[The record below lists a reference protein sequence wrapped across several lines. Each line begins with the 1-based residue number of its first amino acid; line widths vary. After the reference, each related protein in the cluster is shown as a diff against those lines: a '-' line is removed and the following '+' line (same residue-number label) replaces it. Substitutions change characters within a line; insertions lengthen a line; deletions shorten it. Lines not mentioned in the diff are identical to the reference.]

1 MCAGLKSG
9 KATGVERVTI
19 MEYTVRFTDENR
31 EVRVPAGTTLLQARI
46 AAKLEADA
54 PCGGRGTCGK
64 CRCEVRGAGEA
75 EWHEVLMCQTPV
87 NGEMEVRAA
96 GKDGDLRVLTD
107 AESISGSWNPVVKA
121 VRLTVPPCPR
131 GESSADWTRLVGA
144 LKDAGIHVAESNPR
158 LCASLGSLLTA
169 QKGDVWAVVSEGRV
183 LEICAEAPQ
192 IYMAAFDLGTTSIAG
207 YLIDV
212 NGKRV
217 AVADGTRN
225 PQAQYGGDV
234 ISRADYALQNGV
246 EALSLCARN
255 AIDGMLGDMCEKAGV
270 PRQRVFAVSL
280 AGNTAMHHLFLGI
293 APDSLVKA
301 PYNPTLSQPLALRAS
316 EWGIGANPEALL
328 MMLPVI
334 GGFVG
339 ADTVACLLSGDWLRR
354 EKLTLMIDI
363 GTNGELVLG
372 NRARR
377 VACSTAAGPAFEG
390 AKITCGMRGADGAI
404 DHAWLEG
411 GALRWHV
418 IGEGPA
424 QGICGSGLVDLVA
437 ALLESGDMDGTGRLA
452 AGDRY
457 DIGDTGVYLTQKDV
471 REVQLAKA
479 AMAAGLRLM
488 AWRMGVGIED
498 IEEVDIA
505 GAFGNY
511 INPDSACAIGL
522 IPAELRQRIVPVGN
536 AAGAGAKLALTDAAA
551 WAEAETL
558 ARTTEFLE
566 LATLP
571 EFQDEFVEQLNF
583 EDED

>member
-1 MCAGLKSG
+1 
-9 KATGVERVTI
+9 
-19 MEYTVRFTDENR
+19 MEYTVRFIDEAR
-31 EVRVPAGTTLLQARI
+31 EIRVPEGTTLLEARI
-46 AAKLEADA
+46 RSKLAADA

-64 CRCEVRGAGEA
+64 CRCEVRAAGEA
-75 EWHEVLMCQTPV
+75 EWREALMCQTPV
-87 NGEMEVRAA
+87 TGDVAVRAVGA
-96 GKDGDLRVLTD
+96 GGDLRVLTD
-107 AESISGSWNPVVKA
+107 AAAISTRWDPVVRA
-121 VRLTVPPCPR
+121 VRVNVPPCVK
-131 GESSADWTRLVGA
+131 GESTADWSRLAGA
-144 LKDAGIHVAESNPR
+144 LSAAGVPVAAPNPR
-158 LCASLGSLLTA
+158 LCAGLGKLLRDQGGA
-169 QKGDVWAVVSEGRV
+169 VWAVVAQGRV
-183 LEICAEAPQ
+183 LEICPEAPEM
-192 IYMAAFDLGTTSIAG
+192 YMAAFDLGTTSVAG
-207 YLIDV
+207 YLIHV
-212 NGKRV
+212 NDRRV
-217 AVADGTRN
+217 AVTEGMRN

-246 EALSLCARN
+246 AALAACARE
-255 AIDGMLGDMCEKAGV
+255 AIDAMLGKMCAGAGISR
-270 PRQRVFAVSL
+270 RQVFAVSL

-301 PYNPTLSQPLALRAS
+301 PYNPTLSQPLVLRAS
-316 EWGIGANPEALL
+316 EWGLGANPEALL
-328 MMLPVI
+328 LALPVI

-354 EKLTLMIDI
+354 DKLTLMIDI

-372 NRARR
+372 DRRRR

-404 DHAWLEG
+404 DHFWLED

-418 IGEGPA
+418 IGDGEA
-424 QGICGSGLVDLVA
+424 RGICGSGLVDLVA
-437 ALLESGDMDGTGRLA
+437 ALLETGGMDETGRLD
-452 AGDRY
+452 AGDRF
-457 DIGDTGVYLTQKDV
+457 DIGNTGVYLTQKDI

-488 AWRMGVGIED
+488 AGHLGVEIED

-522 IPAELRQRIVPVGN
+522 IPAALRQRIVPVGN
-536 AAGAGAKLALTDAAA
+536 AAGAGAKLALADASA

-571 EFQDEFVEQLNF
+571 EFQDEFVDQLSF
-583 EDED
+583 EDEDDY

>member
-1 MCAGLKSG
+1 
-9 KATGVERVTI
+9 

-31 EVRVPAGTTLLQARI
+31 EVRVSAGTTLLQARI
-46 AAKLEADA
+46 AAGLEADA

-75 EWHEVLMCQTPV
+75 DWREALMCQTSV
-87 NGEMEVRAA
+87 SGDMEVRTA
-96 GKDGDLRVLTD
+96 GKVGDLRVLTD
-107 AESISGSWNPVVKA
+107 AEAIPGSWNPVVKA
-121 VRLTVPPCPR
+121 VRVTVPPCPR

-144 LKDAGIHVAESNPR
+144 LTAVGIPVTEPNPR
-158 LCASLGSLLTA
+158 LCASLGNLLAA
-169 QKGDVWAVVSEGRV
+169 QKGSVWVVIAEGRV
-183 LEICAEAPQ
+183 LEVCVGEPRM
-192 IYMAAFDLGTTSIAG
+192 YMAAFDLGTTSIAG
-207 YLIDV
+207 YLIHV
-212 NGKRV
+212 NGRRV
-217 AVADGTRN
+217 AVADGARN

-246 EALSLCARN
+246 AALSACARN
-255 AIDGMLGDMCEKAGV
+255 AIDAMLGDMCRKAGV
-270 PRQRVFAVSL
+270 PRERVFAVSL

-316 EWGIGANPEALL
+316 EWGIAANPEALL
-328 MMLPVI
+328 LTLPVI

-354 EKLTLMIDI
+354 DRLTLMIDI

-372 NRARR
+372 NRHRR

-424 QGICGSGLVDLVA
+424 VGICGSGLVDLVA

-457 DIGDTGVYLTQKDV
+457 DIGDTGIYLTQKDV

-488 AWRMGVGIED
+488 AGRLGVGLED

-511 INPDSACAIGL
+511 IDPDSACAIGL
-522 IPAELRQRIVPVGN
+522 IPAELRRKIRPVGN
-536 AAGAGAKLALTDAAA
+536 AAGAGAKLALTDARA

-558 ARTTEFLE
+558 ARATEFLE

-583 EDED
+583 VDEDED

>member
-1 MCAGLKSG
+1 
-9 KATGVERVTI
+9 
-19 MEYTVRFTDENR
+19 MEYTVRFTGENC
-31 EVRVPAGTTLLQARI
+31 EVRVSAGATLLQARI
-46 AAKLEADA
+46 ASGLEADA

-64 CRCEVRGAGEA
+64 CRCEVRVAGQADWREA
-75 EWHEVLMCQTPV
+75 LMCQTPV
-87 NGEMEVRAA
+87 DGNMEARAA
-96 GKDGDLRVLTD
+96 GEAGSLRVLTD
-107 AESISGSWNPVVKA
+107 AEAIPGSWNPVVRA
-121 VRLTVPPCPR
+121 VELTVPPCPR
-131 GESSADWTRLVGA
+131 GESSADWTRLTGA
-144 LKDAGIHVAESNPR
+144 LAAAGMTVTEPNPR
-158 LCASLGSLLTA
+158 LCASLGGLLTA
-169 QKGDVWAVVSEGRV
+169 KKGAVWAVLAEGRV
-183 LEICAEAPQ
+183 LEVCADAPQ
-192 IYMAAFDLGTTSIAG
+192 VYMAAFDLGTTSIAG
-207 YLIDV
+207 YLIHA
-212 NGKRV
+212 NEKRV
-217 AVADGTRN
+217 AVADGARN
-225 PQAQYGGDV
+225 PQAQFGGDV

-246 EALSLCARN
+246 AALSTCARS
-255 AIDGMLGDMCEKAGV
+255 AIDAMLGQMCQKAGV
-270 PRQRVFAVSL
+270 PRERVFAVSL

-301 PYNPTLSQPLALRAS
+301 PYNPTLSQPLALRAA

-328 MMLPVI
+328 LMLPVI

-372 NRARR
+372 NRRRR

-390 AKITCGMRGADGAI
+390 AKITCGMRGAVGAI
-404 DHAWLEG
+404 DHAWLED

-424 QGICGSGLVDLVA
+424 RGICGSGLVDIVA

-488 AWRMGVGIED
+488 AGRMGVGIDD

-536 AAGAGAKLALTDAAA
+536 AAGAGAKLALTDAKA

-583 EDED
+583 EDDEED

>member
-1 MCAGLKSG
+1 
-9 KATGVERVTI
+9 

-31 EVRVPAGTTLLQARI
+31 EVRVASGATLLQARI
-46 AAKLEADA
+46 AAGLEADA

-64 CRCEVRGAGEA
+64 CRCEARSEGEA
-75 EWHEVLMCQTPV
+75 AWRDVLMCQTPV
-87 NGEMEVRAA
+87 SGDTEVRNS
-96 GKDGDLRVLTD
+96 GKVGDLRILTD
-107 AESISGSWNPVVKA
+107 AEAISGKWNPIVKA
-121 VRLTVPPCPR
+121 VRLTVPPCSR
-131 GESSADWTRLVGA
+131 GESSADWTRLAKALEAVGIPVTQA
-144 LKDAGIHVAESNPR
+144 NPR
-158 LCASLGSLLTA
+158 LCASLGNLLMA
-169 QKGDVWAVVSEGRV
+169 QKGSVWVVAAEGRV
-183 LEICAEAPQ
+183 LEVCAEEPRM
-192 IYMAAFDLGTTSIAG
+192 YMAAFDLGTTSIAG
-207 YLIDV
+207 YLIHV
-212 NGKRV
+212 NGRRV
-217 AVADGTRN
+217 AVADGARN
-225 PQAQYGGDV
+225 PQARFGGDV

-246 EALSLCARN
+246 AELSAYARS
-255 AIDGMLGDMCEKAGV
+255 AIDAMLGQMCLKAGV
-270 PRQRVFAVSL
+270 PRHRVFAVSL

-301 PYNPTLSQPLALRAS
+301 PYNPTLSQPLALRAA
-316 EWGIGANPEALL
+316 EWGINANPEALL
-328 MMLPVI
+328 LMLPVI

-354 EKLTLMIDI
+354 DRLTLMIDI

-372 NRARR
+372 NRQRR

-404 DHAWLEG
+404 DHAWLES

-424 QGICGSGLVDLVA
+424 VGICGSGLVDLVA
-437 ALLESGDMDGTGRLA
+437 ALLESGDIDGTGRLA

-457 DIGDTGVYLTQKDV
+457 EIGDTGVYLTQKDV

-488 AWRMGVGIED
+488 AGRLGVGLED

-511 INPDSACAIGL
+511 IDPDSACAIGL
-522 IPAELRQRIVPVGN
+522 IPDVLRRKIRPVGN
-536 AAGAGAKLALTDAAA
+536 AAGAGAKLALTDARA

-583 EDED
+583 EDEDED

>member
-1 MCAGLKSG
+1 
-9 KATGVERVTI
+9 
-19 MEYTVRFTDENR
+19 MEYTVRFIDEGR
-31 EVRVPAGTTLLQARI
+31 EIRLAGGTTLLQARI
-46 AAKLEADA
+46 DARLAADA

-64 CRCEVRGAGEA
+64 CRCEARAFGTSEWREA
-75 EWHEVLMCQTPV
+75 LMCQTPV
-87 NGEMEVRAA
+87 NGDMEVRAV
-96 GKDGDLRVLTD
+96 GGSGDLRVLTD
-107 AESISGSWNPVVKA
+107 AEALSANWNPVVRA
-121 VRLTVPPCPR
+121 VKLNVPPCPR
-131 GESSADWTRLVGA
+131 GESSADWTRLCAA
-144 LKDAGIHVAESNPR
+144 LEAGGICVTEPSPR
-158 LCASLGSLLTA
+158 LCAGLGKRLTDCRGA
-169 QKGDVWAVVSEGRV
+169 VWAVTSQGRV
-183 LEICAEAPQ
+183 LEIGAEEPQ
-192 IYMAAFDLGTTSIAG
+192 LYMAAFDLGTTSIAG
-207 YLIDV
+207 YLIHV
-212 NGKRV
+212 NDRRV
-217 AVADGTRN
+217 AVTDGARN
-225 PQAQYGGDV
+225 PQAQFGGDV

-246 EALSLCARN
+246 DALAECARS
-255 AIDGMLGDMCEKAGV
+255 AIDAMLGEMCGKAGV
-270 PRQRVFAVSL
+270 SRQRVFAVSL

-301 PYNPTLSQPLALRAS
+301 PYNPTISQLLILRAS
-316 EWGIGANPEALL
+316 EWGLSANAEALL
-328 MMLPVI
+328 FMLPVI

-354 EKLTLMIDI
+354 DRLTLMIDI

-372 NRARR
+372 SRHRR

-404 DHAWLEG
+404 DHVWLED

-424 QGICGSGLVDLVA
+424 MGICGSGLVDLVA
-437 ALLESGDMDGTGRLA
+437 ALLASGAVDGTGRLA
-452 AGDRY
+452 SGDRY

-488 AWRMGVGIED
+488 AGRMGVALTD
-498 IEEVDIA
+498 IEEVNIA

-522 IPAELRQRIVPVGN
+522 IPAELRAKIVPVGN
-536 AAGAGAKLALTDAAA
+536 AAGAGAKLALADANA

-583 EDED
+583 FEEDEP

>member
-1 MCAGLKSG
+1 
-9 KATGVERVTI
+9 
-19 MEYTVRFTDENR
+19 MEYTVRFIDDACEI
-31 EVRVPAGTTLLQARI
+31 RVPEGTTLLEARI
-46 AAKLEADA
+46 RAKLTTDA

-64 CRCEVRGAGEA
+64 CRCEVRAAGEG
-75 EWHEVLMCQTPV
+75 EWREALMCQTPV
-87 NGEMEVRAA
+87 AGDMEVRAV
-96 GKDGDLRVLTD
+96 GGGGGLRVLTE
-107 AESISGSWNPVVKA
+107 AEAISGSWNPVVRA
-121 VRLTVPPCPR
+121 TQVTVPPCVK
-131 GESSADWTRLVGA
+131 GESTADWSRLVGA
-144 LKDAGIHVAESNPR
+144 LAEAGISVDAPNPR
-158 LCASLGSLLTA
+158 LCAGLGKLLRDRNGA
-169 QKGDVWAVVSEGRV
+169 VWAVTAGGRV
-183 LEICAEAPQ
+183 LEIAAEAPQ
-192 IYMAAFDLGTTSIAG
+192 MYMAAFDLGTTSIAG
-207 YLIDV
+207 YLIHV
-212 NGKRV
+212 NGRRV
-217 AVADGTRN
+217 AVAEGARN
-225 PQAQYGGDV
+225 PQAQFGGDV

-246 EALSLCARN
+246 DALARCARS
-255 AIDGMLGDMCEKAGV
+255 AIDDMLGEMCKKAGV

-280 AGNTAMHHLFLGI
+280 AGNTAMHHLFLSI

-301 PYNPTLSQPLALRAS
+301 PYNPTLNPPLTLRAS

-328 MMLPVI
+328 LMLPVI

-372 NRARR
+372 SRR
-377 VACSTAAGPAFEG
+377 RRIACSTAAGPAFEG

-418 IGEGPA
+418 IGDGPA
-424 QGICGSGLVDLVA
+424 RGICGSGLVDLVA
-437 ALLESGDMDGTGRLA
+437 ALLESGEMDGSGRLA
-452 AGDRY
+452 GGDRY

-488 AWRMGVGIED
+488 AGRMGVELKD

-522 IPAELRQRIVPVGN
+522 IPAELRRKIVPVGN
-536 AAGAGAKLALTDAAA
+536 AAGAGAKLALTDAGA

-571 EFQDEFVEQLNF
+571 EFQDEFVEQLSF
-583 EDED
+583 EDEDEY

>member
-1 MCAGLKSG
+1 
-9 KATGVERVTI
+9 
-19 MEYTVRFTDENR
+19 MEYTVRFIDENR
-31 EVRVPAGTTLLQARI
+31 EVRVSAGATLLQARI
-46 AAKLEADA
+46 AAGLEADA

-64 CRCEVRGAGEA
+64 CRCEVRGAGQA
-75 EWHEVLMCQTPV
+75 EWREALMCQTPV
-87 NGEMEVRAA
+87 DGDMEVRAA
-96 GKDGDLRVLTD
+96 GKRESLRVLTD
-107 AESISGSWNPVVKA
+107 AEAICGSWNPVVKA
-121 VRLTVPPCPR
+121 VRITVPPCPR

-144 LKDAGIHVAESNPR
+144 LEAVGLPVTEPNPR
-158 LCASLGSLLTA
+158 LCASLGGLLA
-169 QKGDVWAVVSEGRV
+169 ARKGVVWAVVCEGRV
-183 LEICAEAPQ
+183 LEVCADEPQ
-192 IYMAAFDLGTTSIAG
+192 VCMAAFDLGTTSIAG
-207 YLIDV
+207 YLIHANDR
-212 NGKRV
+212 RV
-217 AVADGTRN
+217 AVADGARN
-225 PQAQYGGDV
+225 PQAQFGGDV

-246 EALSLCARN
+246 AALSMCARN
-255 AIDGMLGDMCEKAGV
+255 AIDAMLGEMCQKAGV
-270 PRQRVFAVSL
+270 PRERVFAVSL

-316 EWGIGANPEALL
+316 EWGVHANPEAQLL
-328 MMLPVI
+328 LLPVI

-372 NRARR
+372 NRRRR

-424 QGICGSGLVDLVA
+424 RGICGSGLVDIVA

-488 AWRMGVGIED
+488 AGRMGVGIDD

-511 INPDSACAIGL
+511 IDPDSACAIGL
-522 IPAELRQRIVPVGN
+522 IPAELRRKIRPVGN
-536 AAGAGAKLALTDAAA
+536 AAGAGARLALTDARA
-551 WAEAETL
+551 WTEAETL

-583 EDED
+583 EDEDED

>member
-1 MCAGLKSG
+1 
-9 KATGVERVTI
+9 
-19 MEYTVRFTDENR
+19 MESH
-31 EVRVPAGTTLLQARI
+31 Q
-46 AAKLEADA
+46 
-54 PCGGRGTCGK
+54 
-64 CRCEVRGAGEA
+64 
-75 EWHEVLMCQTPV
+75 
-87 NGEMEVRAA
+87 
-96 GKDGDLRVLTD
+96 
-107 AESISGSWNPVVKA
+107 A
-121 VRLTVPPCPR
+121 VRLTVPPCSK
-131 GESSADWTRLVGA
+131 GESSADWTRLAKALEAVGIPVTHA
-144 LKDAGIHVAESNPR
+144 NPR
-158 LCASLGSLLTA
+158 LCASLGNLLMA
-169 QKGDVWAVVSEGRV
+169 QKGSVWVVAAEGRV
-183 LEICAEAPQ
+183 LEVCAEEPRM
-192 IYMAAFDLGTTSIAG
+192 YMAAFDLGTTSIAG
-207 YLIDV
+207 YLIHV
-212 NGKRV
+212 NGRRV
-217 AVADGTRN
+217 AVADGARN
-225 PQAQYGGDV
+225 PQARFGGDV

-246 EALSLCARN
+246 AELSAYARS
-255 AIDGMLGDMCEKAGV
+255 AIDAMLGQMCLKAGV
-270 PRQRVFAVSL
+270 PRHRVFAVSL

-301 PYNPTLSQPLALRAS
+301 PYNPTLSQPLALRAA
-316 EWGIGANPEALL
+316 EWGIDANPEALL
-328 MMLPVI
+328 LMLPVI

-354 EKLTLMIDI
+354 DRLTLMIDI

-372 NRARR
+372 NRQRR

-404 DHAWLEG
+404 DHAWLES

-424 QGICGSGLVDLVA
+424 VGICGSGLVDLVA

-488 AWRMGVGIED
+488 AGRLGVGLED

-511 INPDSACAIGL
+511 IDPDSACAIGL
-522 IPAELRQRIVPVGN
+522 IPAVLRRKIRPVGN
-536 AAGAGAKLALTDAAA
+536 AAGAGAKLALTDARA

-583 EDED
+583 EDEDED

>member
-1 MCAGLKSG
+1 
-9 KATGVERVTI
+9 
-19 MEYTVRFTDENR
+19 MEYTVRFIDENR
-31 EVRVPAGTTLLQARI
+31 EICVSAGSTLLQARI
-46 AAKLEADA
+46 AAGLEADA
-54 PCGGRGTCGK
+54 PCGGRGTCLK
-64 CRCEVRGAGEA
+64 CRCEFRGAGEA
-75 EWHEVLMCQTPV
+75 GWREALMCQTQV
-87 NGEMEVRAA
+87 TGDMEVRAA
-96 GKDGDLRVLTD
+96 GKSGELRVLTD
-107 AESISGSWNPVVKA
+107 AEGIPGKWNPVVKA

-131 GESSADWTRLVGA
+131 GESSADWTRLAGA
-144 LKDAGIHVAESNPR
+144 LEAVGLPITGPNPR
-158 LCASLGSLLTA
+158 LCASLGKLLAA
-169 QKGDVWAVVSEGRV
+169 QRGQVWAVVSEGRV
-183 LEICAEAPQ
+183 LEICAEEPRL
-192 IYMAAFDLGTTSIAG
+192 YMAAFDLGTTSIAG
-207 YLIDV
+207 YLIGV
-212 NGKRV
+212 NDRRV
-217 AVADGTRN
+217 AVVDGARN
-225 PQAQYGGDV
+225 PQARFGGDV

-246 EALSLCARN
+246 EALSVCARS
-255 AIDGMLGDMCEKAGV
+255 AIDEMLGKMCAEAGV
-270 PRQRVFAVSL
+270 SRQRVFAVSL

-316 EWGIGANPEALL
+316 EWGIKANPEALL
-328 MMLPVI
+328 FMLPVI

-354 EKLTLMIDI
+354 DKLTLMIDI

-372 NRARR
+372 NRQRR

-424 QGICGSGLVDLVA
+424 KGICGSGLVDLVA

-452 AGDRY
+452 AGDHY
-457 DIGDTGVYLTQKDV
+457 DIGDTGIYLTQKDV

-488 AWRMGVGIED
+488 AGRMGVEVDD

-511 INPDSACAIGL
+511 IDPDSACAIGL
-522 IPAELRQRIVPVGN
+522 IPAQLRRKIRPVGN
-536 AAGAGAKLALTDAAA
+536 AAGAGAKLALTDAKA
-551 WAEAETL
+551 WVEAETL
-558 ARTTEFLE
+558 ARSTEFLE

-583 EDED
+583 EDEDEN

>member
-1 MCAGLKSG
+1 
-9 KATGVERVTI
+9 
-19 MEYTVRFTDENR
+19 MEYTVRFIDEER
-31 EVRVPAGTTLLQARI
+31 EARVLAGATVLQARI
-46 AAKLEADA
+46 AARLEADA
-54 PCGGRGTCGK
+54 PCGGRGICGK

-75 EWHEVLMCQTPV
+75 GWRKALMCQTPV
-87 NGEMEVRAA
+87 NGDMEVRAA
-96 GKDGDLRVLTD
+96 GKRGELRVLTE
-107 AESISGSWNPVVKA
+107 AEAISGRWDSIVEAVPV
-121 VRLTVPPCPR
+121 TVPPCPR

-144 LKDAGIHVAESNPR
+144 LKGVGISVTEPNPR
-158 LCASLGSLLTA
+158 LCASLGSLLRA
-169 QKGDVWAVVSEGRV
+169 RKGEVWAVAAEGRV
-183 LEICAEAPQ
+183 LEICGHEPQ
-192 IYMAAFDLGTTSIAG
+192 LYMAAFDLGTTSIAG
-207 YLIDV
+207 YLIHV
-212 NGKRV
+212 NDRSV
-217 AVADGTRN
+217 AVAVGARN

-246 EALSLCARN
+246 EALTACART
-255 AIDGMLGDMCEKAGV
+255 AIDAMLGEMCQRAGV
-270 PRQRVFAVSL
+270 PRERVFAISI

-293 APDSLVKA
+293 GPDSLVKA
-301 PYNPTLSQPLALRAS
+301 PYNPTLSQPLTLRAS
-316 EWGIGANPEALL
+316 DWGIGANPEALL
-328 MMLPVI
+328 FMLPVI

-372 NRARR
+372 NRQRR

-404 DHAWLEG
+404 DHAWLED

-424 QGICGSGLVDLVA
+424 KGICGSGLVDLVA
-437 ALLESGDMDGTGRLA
+437 ALLESGGIDGTGRLA
-452 AGDRY
+452 TGNRY
-457 DIGDTGVYLTQKDV
+457 DIGDTGIYLTQKDV
-471 REVQLAKA
+471 REMQLAKA

-488 AWRMGVGIED
+488 AERMGVKLED

-511 INPDSACAIGL
+511 IDPDSACAIGL
-522 IPAELRQRIVPVGN
+522 IPAGLRRKIVPMGN
-536 AAGAGAKLALTDAAA
+536 AAGAGAKLALTDARA